1 MKIRLAFVVLVFA
14 VAAHGAPPDMAV
26 SLPSTP
32 TISSAQDCPRDGSDS
47 SMTCVLAAVGATT
60 AENRARDRQD
70 LVRLLDWD
78 AWGRL
83 LLVIDF
89 TRDRLGEKRLHIA
102 DVYGDGHDIVLPV
115 DAMTWHA
122 AVAAAQRYRDEAAH
136 PPHRVPS
143 PENGIQRVCVTADG
157 MTEIAETVLRGH
169 VLRMRGGDHTTSD
182 GCFDPMDGMA
192 LTLRTLAVQAVP
204 LCAKLDL
211 SGAIRQ
217 IQRCMA
223 LSGDKMVAADVSNRL
238 EPFLGQACYRAD
250 QTATFAPLFAPDAT
264 MAIDGRPPVSGSS
277 VVKAWAGFVC
287 ERQDHFSLSGIDA
300 AADEAT
306 VHGSVMTT
314 RIDNTAAG
322 RRGIFHAFADYSQHW
337 TRGPDG
343 QFRLAAWIVG
353 AFSPETEE
361 KSE

>member
-169 VLRMRGGDHTTSD
+169 GCIGADFFSDRCGRFRRHAGDFRQRPRRGRAHPGPPGVGGDAHRGDVGRSR
-182 GCFDPMDGMA
+182 P
-192 LTLRTLAVQAVP
+192 AV
-204 LCAKLDL
+204 
-211 SGAIRQ
+211 R
-217 IQRCMA
+217 
-223 LSGDKMVAADVSNRL
+223 
-238 EPFLGQACYRAD
+238 
-250 QTATFAPLFAPDAT
+250 
-264 MAIDGRPPVSGSS
+264 RP
-277 VVKAWAGFVC
+277 
-287 ERQDHFSLSGIDA
+287 
-300 AADEAT
+300 
-306 VHGSVMTT
+306 
-314 RIDNTAAG
+314 
-322 RRGIFHAFADYSQHW
+322 
-337 TRGPDG
+337 
-343 QFRLAAWIVG
+343 
-353 AFSPETEE
+353 
-361 KSE
+361 